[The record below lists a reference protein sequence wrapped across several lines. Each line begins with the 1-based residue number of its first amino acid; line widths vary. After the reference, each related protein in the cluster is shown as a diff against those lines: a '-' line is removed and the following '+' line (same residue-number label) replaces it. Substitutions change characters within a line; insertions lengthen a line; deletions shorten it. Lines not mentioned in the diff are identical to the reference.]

1 MAAINSEKIGHGDNL
16 APGQTFTFTWNNP
29 PWGKV
34 VSYVAFPAVKSP
46 GRGQVRRDAGRG
58 DRRARGL
65 RGGRRQLQRQLAEGL
80 DRHPQLRQRGHGVG
94 PLRELAQLSRPPYS
108 PTPLRVL
115 AVHGAAGA
123 KARSNS
129 AVSPQTDTCV

>member
-65 RGGRRQLQRQLAEGL
+65 RGGRRQLQRQLAEGV

>member
-1 MAAINSEKIGHGDNL
+1 MAAINSEKRGHGDNL
-16 APGQTFTFTWNNP
+16 APGQPFTSPWNTP
-29 PWGKV
+29 LGGKV

-65 RGGRRQLQRQLAEGL
+65 RGGRRQLQRQLAEGV
-80 DRHPQLRQRGHGVG
+80 DRHPQLRQRGHGGG

-108 PTPLRVL
+108 PTPPRLL
-115 AVHGAAGA
+115 AL
-123 KARSNS
+123 
-129 AVSPQTDTCV
+129 P